1 MTGFINTLL
10 DLSLKGSLVIGII
23 LVLRLALKKAP
34 KIFSYSLWAIA
45 FVSLILPFSIK
56 SPLAFTNFLPGD
68 LVIKNEV
75 ETRDNFIKDQ
85 EPQGENNFIAKTSDR
100 KENFQAISPSEN
112 GKILENSSTNS
123 KTLAKEEIYFYI
135 WLSGVS
141 ILVITSALSTF
152 KLKKK
157 LKDSKQVDDN
167 VYENDRIPTA
177 FVFGLIKPKI
187 YLPRGLSSE
196 EEKYIKKHEQV
207 HIERLDHLWKF
218 LAFVITIVHFFN
230 PLVWLAYYLMGLDM
244 ELSCDEKVIKDLGHG
259 IKKDYSQS
267 LLAFSTGRKILTA
280 SPLAFGENNTKTRIK
295 NILAYRKPKKF
306 VLAVCFILIA
316 LVAVG
321 CLTERKA
328 KESVEKPVDQ
338 EEFQAENF
346 DSKEIYS
353 SPEEFLKSQIE
364 NQIASLF
371 SSLGYEISDYRID
384 ELKSVS
390 EDLEI
395 DGEKIEVYKYDYS
408 LKTDRAEDLAKT
420 LNGKAADDFWVSGFN
435 RTPYLIFEKVAEG
448 YKHKGYIDEDKF
460 SADLDSYLQ
469 ELMVKAALV
478 FQDENASV
486 EDYAKSYI
494 GERILALYSAGAK
507 VSDYKIDSLEKFLSY
522 DDIRGKAY
530 EVYKLNYSLQFA
542 DEKSYNNYDGFIGQ
556 GKGDRWIGEFYGD
569 NYMIFQLR
577 SSGKVYI
584 DTTRGVGSFL
594 NDGSK
599 EANENALREIL
610 ERKNIIPRE
619 TYASD
624 HYVAS
629 YRDFVGR
636 ANKVL
641 LSQEGQED
649 LWLVERW
656 MDENGTVYYEEKPSI
671 SKDENWRKDPQ
682 AVALDFI
689 NSMTTVK
696 LSADKV
702 QVEKLENLDDF
713 YKLPES
719 IYLGYIEEVK
729 TDQDNMSDLIH
740 VTLVEWLTQ
749 DDEERAKALGLDINE
764 DMPSG
769 FYVNKTQ
776 ILETF
781 FLDDDTKYY
790 IGDYILSSQAD
801 PSVSK
806 KVFIDYVK
814 ANKDVLFEIY
824 SIGGKAIKIQE
835 AYLP

>member
-1 MTGFINTLL
+1 MTGFIKALL
-10 DLSLKGSLVIGII
+10 DLSLKGSFVIGII

-56 SPLAFTNFLPGD
+56 SPLAFTNFLLGD
-68 LVIKNEV
+68 LVIKNQV
-75 ETRDNFIKDQ
+75 ESNDNFIKVQ
-85 EPQGENNFIAKTSDR
+85 ETQGENNFIAETNDR
-100 KENFQAISPSEN
+100 KENFQTISPSEN
-112 GKILENSSTNS
+112 AKILENNFANS
-123 KTLAKEEIYFYI
+123 KNLAKEEIYFYI

-141 ILVITSALSTF
+141 ILVITSGLSTF

-167 VYENDRIPTA
+167 IYENDRIPTA
-177 FVFGLIKPKI
+177 FVFGLLRPKI
-187 YLPRGLSSE
+187 YLPSGLSPE

-207 HIERLDHLWKF
+207 HIQRLDHLWKF

-295 NILAYRKPKKF
+295 NILAYKKPKKF
-306 VLAVCFILIA
+306 VLAICFILIA

-321 CLTERKA
+321 CLTDKNE
-328 KESVEKPVDQ
+328 KENLPSIEKQISQ
-338 EEFQAENF
+338 EENNKENKTT
-346 DSKEIYS
+346 S
-353 SPEEFLKSQIE
+353 EEEKVE
-364 NQIASLF
+364 N
-371 SSLGYEISDYRID
+371 
-384 ELKSVS
+384 
-390 EDLEI
+390 
-395 DGEKIEVYKYDYS
+395 
-408 LKTDRAEDLAKT
+408 KTAEDFAQ
-420 LNGKAADDFWVSGFN
+420 A
-435 RTPYLIFEKVAEG
+435 
-448 YKHKGYIDEDKF
+448 YIDEQINNF
-460 SADLDSYLQ
+460 SGVQIY
-469 ELMVKAALV
+469 
-478 FQDENASV
+478 AS
-486 EDYAKSYI
+486 
-494 GERILALYSAGAK
+494 
-507 VSDYKIDSLEKFLSY
+507 KIEKFEKLAAFKNISSK
-522 DDIRGKAY
+522 DF
-530 EVYKLNYSLQFA
+530 EVYLLKYSLQFKN
-542 DEKSYNNYDGFIGQ
+542 DQDLKNYDGFIGR
-556 GKGDRWIGEFYGD
+556 GGTNNWLRDVND
-569 NYMIFQLR
+569 NNYMIFQV
-577 SSGKVYI
+577 SNSGLTYI
-584 DTTRGVGSFL
+584 DTVLQGEFDPSLDEGQ
-594 NDGSK
+594 K
-599 EANENALREIL
+599 ENSLREIL

-641 LSQEGQED
+641 LSQGDQDD

-656 MDENGTVYYEEKPSI
+656 MDENGNVYYAENI
-671 SKDENWRKDPQ
+671 SLAGDEDWRRDPDK
-682 AVALDFI
+682 VALDFI
-689 NSMTTVK
+689 NSMTPVK
-696 LSADKV
+696 LSSARV

-719 IYLGYIEEVK
+719 IYHGYIEEVK
-729 TDQDNMSDLIH
+729 TDQEDMSDLIH

-769 FYVNKTQ
+769 FYVHKTQ

-790 IGDYILSSQAD
+790 IDDYILSSQAD

-814 ANKDVLFEIY
+814 ENKDKVFEIHTV
-824 SIGGKAIKIQE
+824 GGRAIKIQE
-835 AYLP
+835 AFLP

>member
-56 SPLAFTNFLPGD
+56 SPLAFTNFLPKD

-75 ETRDNFIKDQ
+75 ETRDNFIKVQ

-100 KENFQAISPSEN
+100 KENFQSISPSEN
-112 GKILENSSTNS
+112 ARALGNSSTNS
-123 KTLAKEEIYFYI
+123 KNLAKEEIYFYI

-157 LKDSKQVDDN
+157 LKYSKQVDDN
-167 VYENDRIPTA
+167 VYENDRVPTA

-187 YLPRGLSSE
+187 YLPRGLSPE

-295 NILAYRKPKKF
+295 NILAYKKPKKI
-306 VLAVCFILIA
+306 VLAICFILIA

-321 CLTERKA
+321 CLTDKNE
-328 KESVEKPVDQ
+328 KESLPSDENKTTSEEVKVE
-338 EEFQAENF
+338 N
-346 DSKEIYS
+346 
-353 SPEEFLKSQIE
+353 
-364 NQIASLF
+364 
-371 SSLGYEISDYRID
+371 
-384 ELKSVS
+384 
-390 EDLEI
+390 
-395 DGEKIEVYKYDYS
+395 
-408 LKTDRAEDLAKT
+408 KT
-420 LNGKAADDFWVSGFN
+420 AAD
-435 RTPYLIFEKVAEG
+435 YAQA
-448 YKHKGYIDEDKF
+448 YIDEQINNF
-460 SADLDSYLQ
+460 SGVQIYASQVDEFKKLADFKNISGKDFQVYL
-469 ELMVKAALV
+469 LK
-478 FQDENASV
+478 
-486 EDYAKSYI
+486 
-494 GERILALYSAGAK
+494 
-507 VSDYKIDSLEKFLSY
+507 
-522 DDIRGKAY
+522 
-530 EVYKLNYSLQFA
+530 YSLQFA
-542 DEKSYNNYDGFIGQ
+542 KDQDLKNYDGFIGTA
-556 GKGDRWIGEFYGD
+556 DSDNWLRD
-569 NYMIFQLR
+569 VNDNNYMVFQV
-577 SSGKVYI
+577 SDSGLTYI
-584 DTTRGVGSFL
+584 DTVFQGEFNPDLSEGQR
-594 NDGSK
+594 K
-599 EANENALREIL
+599 NALREIL

-624 HYVAS
+624 HYVGS
-629 YRDFVGR
+629 YLDFVGR
-636 ANKVL
+636 AGKVL
-641 LSQEGQED
+641 LSQGDQD
-649 LWLVERW
+649 GLWLVERW
-656 MDENGTVYYEEKPSI
+656 IDENGNIYYADNKSLAGDEE
-671 SKDENWRKDPQ
+671 WRRDPEK
-682 AVALDFI
+682 VALDFI

-696 LSADKV
+696 LSSDKI

-719 IYLGYIEEVK
+719 IYHGYIEEIK
-729 TDQDNMSDLIH
+729 TDQEDMSDLIH

-781 FLDDDTKYY
+781 FLDEDTKYY
-790 IGDYILSSQAD
+790 IGDYITSSQAD
-801 PSVSK
+801 PFVSK

-824 SIGGKAIKIQE
+824 SIGGKTIKIQE